1 MRNDAVAWRNLSATN
16 VGDNDGTVRSDAQ
29 LSAVGITD
37 PYPFLESECGGP
49 SLCTL
54 RPAAPRPSA
63 ITSGQ
68 AGSLTRPGT
77 HAALSGGSPTSAST
91 AERESRYP
99 ILSFGLSAERIAL
112 KVRVPRLAS
121 RSNE

>member
-1 MRNDAVAWRNLSATN
+1 MEH
-16 VGDNDGTVRSDAQ
+16 
-29 LSAVGITD
+29 VGIVVD
-37 PYPFLESECGGP
+37 DLEAAAAFFVELGLEPQGEG
-49 SLCTL
+49 
-54 RPAAPRPSA
+54 PAAPRPSA

-77 HAALSGGSPTSAST
+77 HAALSGGGSPTSAST